1 MPSLLHEG
9 LVRLFREQAALAP
22 ELLVEALQ
30 AELPEYTEAR
40 IDSSD
45 LTDIRPTEY
54 RADLVVQLRRDDSVF
69 GIVVEVQLGKD
80 EDKGFV
86 WPVYITTLRN
96 RIRCPVCLLVVT
108 PDDKVADWARQ
119 PIALG
124 GASRVVPWV
133 LHPANIPAILSPQ
146 QARQHPELAV
156 LSAVAHGQDADVDKS
171 VEIAFAAQ
179 SATAALDTD
188 RSTLYF
194 DLILSSLSEA
204 ARRALETMDVP
215 KYQYQSDFARRYFS
229 QGEAQGK
236 AEGKAEGIAEG
247 QAEGR
252 AEMALRL
259 LSLRFGALPEAAQ
272 NRVRDASASE
282 LDALAERL
290 LSSGT
295 LREALGKLG

>member
-1 MPSLLHEG
+1 
-9 LVRLFREQAALAP
+9 
-22 ELLVEALQ
+22 
-30 AELPEYTEAR
+30 
-40 IDSSD
+40 
-45 LTDIRPTEY
+45 
-54 RADLVVQLRRDDSVF
+54 
-69 GIVVEVQLGKD
+69 
-80 EDKGFV
+80 
-86 WPVYITTLRN
+86 
-96 RIRCPVCLLVVT
+96 
-108 PDDKVADWARQ
+108 
-119 PIALG
+119 
-124 GASRVVPWV
+124 
-133 LHPANIPAILSPQ
+133 
-146 QARQHPELAV
+146 
-156 LSAVAHGQDADVDKS
+156 
-171 VEIAFAAQ
+171 
-179 SATAALDTD
+179 
-188 RSTLYF
+188 
-194 DLILSSLSEA
+194 
-204 ARRALETMDVP
+204 MDVP